1 MVNFSFYNFGPEQ
14 KWKACDYFI
23 VCVTMPTWL
32 ALALR
37 KLREYSTLGNLLTLI
52 CTVPTGLLSF
62 DILADFLV
70 RKPTSTSQKQI
81 DFHPSY
87 FPDLL
92 ICGHPSIDENVAHA
106 YGYEP
111 AYFWQGR
118 TGDWYDG
125 RFIGWNG
132 VNGTQNFTNIVDRVL
147 SVKADGGGLIR
158 QIWHLSKGVWVME
171 TPEIE
176 FRMLRYPHWRCQLLK
191 PNKIKSIDKHTS
203 FISLNVNRP
212 LRDLKENVTKGDTKN
227 PNGVLPKYRWKKGLE
242 KGDMKRVKEGNK
254 DSPMLDVLL
263 MDPALP

>member
-1 MVNFSFYNFGPEQ
+1 
-14 KWKACDYFI
+14 
-23 VCVTMPTWL
+23 MPVWL
-32 ALALR
+32 ALVLR

-158 QIWHLSKGVWVME
+158 QIWHLSKGVWSME
-171 TPEIE
+171 T
-176 FRMLRYPHWRCQLLK
+176 R
-191 PNKIKSIDKHTS
+191 N
-203 FISLNVNRP
+203 
-212 LRDLKENVTKGDTKN
+212 
-227 PNGVLPKYRWKKGLE
+227 
-242 KGDMKRVKEGNK
+242 
-254 DSPMLDVLL
+254 
-263 MDPALP
+263 